1 MCSRE
6 GLAVKSPSG
15 VLVVLRI
22 TYKVVYVAMGQILTG
37 YHRGLSPALCK
48 SLHRPACSIVFM
60 AWFSPLVHDT
70 KEMRREMFS
79 SLQATVLSP
88 AVLLAASES
97 QNRPPVKEKGVGLHH
112 LKLHNSKDLGF

>member
-37 YHRGLSPALCK
+37 YHRGSRA
-48 SLHRPACSIVFM
+48 RQVTT
-60 AWFSPLVHDT
+60 V
-70 KEMRREMFS
+70 
-79 SLQATVLSP
+79 ATV
-88 AVLLAASES
+88 VAAE
-97 QNRPPVKEKGVGLHH
+97 QDK
-112 LKLHNSKDLGF
+112 